1 MLKRYREF
9 RESVKSKFGELID
22 FPPTS
27 KYYTSGKDRD
37 KWIKEI
43 DRIVTPKDVFNEV
56 KFKKFNESNLENIL
70 SIRDEFEKF
79 KSIVDKFLSNNL
91 EPVLNFVLDI
101 EDLMITREEDYN
113 IEHNLCNL
121 RIEIPEYK
129 QIYLDFN
136 TKESTIN
143 MTTEFESI
151 EKKIEFIESVD
162 DSKVK
167 LDVDIGS
174 DGIVAEKSVIEKI
187 ISEIRSRYT
196 NITIIKT
203 EIHNGRITLKI
214 RIGDL

>member
-1 MLKRYREF
+1 M
-9 RESVKSKFGELID
+9 
-22 FPPTS
+22 
-27 KYYTSGKDRD
+27 
-37 KWIKEI
+37 IKG
-43 DRIVTPKDVFNEV
+43 
-56 KFKKFNESNLENIL
+56 FKKFNESNLENIL
-70 SIRDEFEKF
+70 SIRDEFENF
-79 KSIVDKFLSNNL
+79 KSIVDKCLSNNL

-121 RIEIPEYK
+121 RIEIPGYTSNK
-129 QIYLDFN
+129 QIYLGFD

-143 MTTEFESI
+143 MITEFESI
-151 EKKIEFIESVD
+151 EKKIEFIESMD
-162 DSKVK
+162 DLKVK

-174 DGIVAEKSVIEKI
+174 DGIASEKSVIEKI

-203 EIHNGRITLKI
+203 EIYNGRITLKI